1 MNSMVCTPK
10 TSNRSHLEYHGGTY
24 HPTYGRPTR
33 VYFDR
38 CSRTGACQPCVCSKP
53 ANTSLFS
60 PTCTMPSITAGLI
73 CSNFKPVGPKPLSQ
87 CVLTNGVFILN
98 LFTVNPENPGCQS
111 FGTQEDG
118 RLGCTLGANARNLRA
133 WYRKDRY
140 GSTGWYGSPTPIHIS
155 FLLHLY
161 VQLTFIR
168 HSSLDG
174 TSPAQCAWNVIR
186 VLL

>member
-60 PTCTMPSITAGLI
+60 PRCSMPSITAGLI
-73 CSNFKPVGPKPLSQ
+73 CSYFKPVGPKPLSQ

-118 RLGCTLGANARNLRA
+118 RLGCTLAPETSVRGIERIDMVPPAGMAPRPPYTFPSFSICTFNSHSSGIQA
-133 WYRKDRY
+133 WMA
-140 GSTGWYGSPTPIHIS
+140 P
-155 FLLHLY
+155 LLHN
-161 VQLTFIR
+161 V
-168 HSSLDG
+168 HG
-174 TSPAQCAWNVIR
+174 T
-186 VLL
+186 